1 MSIVRIVGWSGQ
13 RDDNQ
18 WISVS
23 DLMAG
28 LMVIFLFIAISYIRP
43 IENTQEAIRTIA
55 ATWNES
61 ETDIHAALQK
71 EFKYDLQRWNA
82 ELERET
88 LTVRFKAPEVLFD
101 TATPELKP
109 KFRTILA
116 DFFPRY
122 LRVLYG
128 FRDVI
133 DEVRVEGHTSSVW
146 QGAAN
151 AEDAYFKNMALS
163 QARTRSVLEFGLLL
177 PASEEYR
184 EWARRHLTATGLSSS
199 RPIVTRDGVENPVRS
214 HRVEFRVLTNAKR
227 QIVKIIETL
236 ETPETRE

>member
-1 MSIVRIVGWSGQ
+1 MNVERIFGRSRSG
-13 RDDNQ
+13 DEGH
-18 WISVS
+18 WISVA

-43 IENTQEAIRTIA
+43 IENTQATIRTIA

-61 ETDIHAALQK
+61 EADIYGALQE
-71 EFKYDLQRWNA
+71 EFRNDLERWNA

-101 TATPELKP
+101 NATHELRP
-109 KFRTILA
+109 KFRVILS

-122 LRVLYG
+122 LRVLEG
-128 FRDVI
+128 FRDAI
-133 DEVRVEGHTSSVW
+133 EEVRVEGHTSSVW
-146 QGAAN
+146 QDAPTPD
-151 AEDAYFKNMALS
+151 DAYFNNMALS

-177 PASEEYR
+177 PAAEPFR

-199 RPIVTRDGVENPVRS
+199 RPILTDGTEDSARS
-214 HRVEFRVLTNAKR
+214 RRVEFRVLTNAKR

-236 ETPETRE
+236 EIPEASE

>member
-1 MSIVRIVGWSGQ
+1 MSAAQIFRRDGQ
-13 RDDNQ
+13 RDDNH

-43 IENTQEAIRTIA
+43 IENTQEAIRTIV
-55 ATWNES
+55 ATWNEA
-61 ETDIHAALQK
+61 EADIHAALRE
-71 EFKYDLQRWNA
+71 EFKADLGRWNA

-109 KFRTILA
+109 EFQAILA

-128 FRDVI
+128 FKDAI
-133 DEVRVEGHTSSVW
+133 EEVRIEGHTSSVW
-146 QGAAN
+146 RGAAN
-151 AEDAYFKNMALS
+151 TEDAYFRNMALS

-177 PASEEYR
+177 PPSERFR

-199 RPIVTRDGVENPVRS
+199 RLILTGGAEDAARS
-214 HRVEFRVLTNAKR
+214 RRVEFRVLTNAKR

-236 ETPETRE
+236 EITESPN